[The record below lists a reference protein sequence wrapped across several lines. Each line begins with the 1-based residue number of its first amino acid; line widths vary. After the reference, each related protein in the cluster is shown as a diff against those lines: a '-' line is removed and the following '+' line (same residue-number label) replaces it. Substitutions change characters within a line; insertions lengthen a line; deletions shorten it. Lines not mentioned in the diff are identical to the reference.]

1 MARNTRTARFVQNT
15 AATAAYQL
23 TAMLLGFVTPR
34 LMMLFY
40 GSEVNGLIVS
50 VTEFLTYFK
59 LVEAGLASAAVV
71 GLYKP
76 LADEDWSAVSAIV
89 SAARRFYNVAGLI
102 FCGITVV
109 FAAVY
114 PSFVPVNDISGN
126 PMSYLSVML
135 LVCAMGVSGALE
147 FFTLSRYRVLLTA
160 DQRTYMVSIVS
171 MLSLLLSTA
180 LIVALSCLRV
190 NVIWVRLAASC
201 TLVVRSLVL
210 SRYVKKEYP
219 QVDAL
224 AQPNNAPLAKR
235 WDAMYQQITVAFHQG
250 AGVVMT
256 TLLTRDAATISVYGT
271 YHMVTVGL
279 WGVLK
284 MTTTGIY
291 SIFGNL
297 LASGEH
303 ERFRA
308 AYRDF
313 ELLYHAICT
322 ALFSTAAV
330 LIVPFVVLYTKGVMD
345 ANYYAPLIGYLI
357 IVEALTDHGKMPMD
371 LMITA
376 AGAFKETR
384 HHCTAQVVC
393 AVVLGL
399 GLGAIWGVPG
409 VLVGII
415 LSNLLRTGLQLWYVP
430 RHITHLPWQST
441 LKRIL
446 RMVLEC
452 AVIAVPLLL
461 LDLPIVGVKRW
472 LLFGVGIF
480 AYASLLTAL
489 FAWLFDRQ
497 SFLSLIGRAKG
508 LLKSRGKG

>member
-1 MARNTRTARFVQNT
+1 MASKTRTARFVQNT

-76 LADEDWSAVSAIV
+76 LADEDWGAVSAIV
-89 SAARRFYNVAGLI
+89 SAARRFYNIAGLI
-102 FCGITVV
+102 FCGIVAV

-114 PSFVPVNDISGN
+114 PTFVPVSDIGGD
-126 PMSYLSVML
+126 PMGYFSVML
-135 LVCAMGVSGALE
+135 LICAMGVSGALE

-160 DQRTYMVSIVS
+160 DQRTYMVSVVS

-180 LIVALSCLRV
+180 LIVLLSLLQA
-190 NVIWVRLAASC
+190 NIIWVRLSASC
-201 TLVVRSLVL
+201 TLVLRSLVL

-219 QVDAL
+219 QVNVL
-224 AQPNNAPLAKR
+224 AKPDNAPLNKR

-256 TLLTRDAATISVYGT
+256 TLLMRDAATISVYGT

-279 WGVLK
+279 WGVMK

-297 LASGEH
+297 LASGENQ
-303 ERFRA
+303 RFRL

-313 ELLYHAICT
+313 EFLYHALCT

-330 LIVPFVVLYTKGVMD
+330 LIVPFVVMYTQGVMD
-345 ANYYAPLIGYLI
+345 ANYYAPLIGYLV

-376 AGAFKETR
+376 TGAFRETR

-393 AVVLGL
+393 ALALGM
-399 GLGAIWGVPG
+399 GLGALWGVPG
-409 VLVGII
+409 MLVGVI
-415 LSNLLRTGLQLWYVP
+415 LSNLLRTGLQLWFVP
-430 RHITHLPWQST
+430 RHITHLPWQKT
-441 LKRIL
+441 LLRIL
-446 RMVLEC
+446 RMMLEC

-461 LDLPIVGVKRW
+461 LRLPIAGLKRW
-472 LLFGVGIF
+472 LLYGVVIF
-480 AYASLLTAL
+480 AYASLITAL
-489 FAWLFDRQ
+489 FGWLFERE
-497 SFLSLIGRAKG
+497 SMKSLLARAKG
-508 LLKSRGKG
+508 LLAGRLRR